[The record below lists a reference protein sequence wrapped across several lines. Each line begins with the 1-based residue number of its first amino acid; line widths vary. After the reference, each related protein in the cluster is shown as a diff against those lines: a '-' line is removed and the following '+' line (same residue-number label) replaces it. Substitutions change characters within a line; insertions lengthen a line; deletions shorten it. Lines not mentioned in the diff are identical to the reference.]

1 MAKKKPHKYTRSL
14 QFDRKTKEKIY
25 FRDHGCCIFCEMGYE
40 TEKATYLDLEV
51 KDVMHFIP
59 KSQLGLGIEK
69 NGAIGCRYH
78 HGILDNGNRGMRQ
91 EMLER
96 FEAYL
101 RSIYADWSKEEL
113 VYKKY
118 DF

>member
-1 MAKKKPHKYTRSL
+1 MGSKKPHKYTRLL
-14 QFDRKTKEKIY
+14 QFDKKTQESIY
-25 FRDHGCCIFCEMGYE
+25 IRDNGACIFCAMGYD
-40 TEKATYLDLEV
+40 TMKATWLDLEV
-51 KDVMHFIP
+51 KDVMNFIP
-59 KSQLGLGIEK
+59 KSSLGLGIEQ

-78 HGILDNGNRGMRQ
+78 HSILDNGNKGMRT

-101 RSIYADWSKEEL
+101 KRIYPDWNKEQL
-113 VYKKY
+113 IYKKY